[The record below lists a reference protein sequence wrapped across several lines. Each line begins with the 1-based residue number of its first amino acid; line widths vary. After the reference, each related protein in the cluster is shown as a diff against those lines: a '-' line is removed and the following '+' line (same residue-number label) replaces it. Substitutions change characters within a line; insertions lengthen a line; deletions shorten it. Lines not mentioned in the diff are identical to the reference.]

1 MNKLEII
8 LAAKYLFPKKS
19 WLEMIFKTVQDD
31 GKVLE
36 KLV

>member
-1 MNKLEII
+1 MNKLEIK

-19 WLEMIFKTVQDD
+19 WLETIFKTVQDD

>member
-1 MNKLEII
+1 MNKLEIK

-19 WLEMIFKTVQDD
+19 WLELIFKTVQDD
-31 GKVLE
+31 TKVLE